1 MEVNNILIDD
11 TNGVLS
17 EDLFKSNV
25 DKEAL
30 SVWFSVVGERTLKMS
45 ANNVRYNSIPNIH
58 GSTYITY
65 LAYNGT
71 LGYSNKVFTTV
82 LVEDSGIFNVASPP
96 ILEYNPGEVTAPDGV
111 EELENVVIDIKMYNG
126 TVDVLQYREGYLDT
140 GEKTYKV
147 KSIRSYPTTIT
158 KLPNVYGSKVSLD
171 GWYSYTQVVF
181 RNIGPGDTLI
191 EGNFYGYE
199 GFIFKASQNG
209 VMYKDVDGNI
219 RSVRGLEDPADAPIQ
234 TENTNYEEILFSLNE
249 TEAMT
254 ADGNSVYLHSQVLI
268 TEEIRD
274 AIVKEVIEASKDDCY
289 CSGCEFADWQ
299 KLTMKRAAAA
309 VYFENGLY
317 EQAQIII
324 ESSRAMCTNLTGGC

>member
-17 EDLFKSNV
+17 EELFKSDV
-25 DKEAL
+25 DKTSL
-30 SVWFSVVGERTLKMS
+30 SAWFSTQDERTLKMS
-45 ANNVRYNSIPNIH
+45 ANNVRYNSIPNIN
-58 GSTYITY
+58 GSTYITF

-71 LGYSNKVFTTV
+71 LGYSNKVFSTV
-82 LVEDSGIFNVASPP
+82 LVEDSGIFNVAVPP
-96 ILEYNPGEVTAPDGV
+96 ILEYNPGEVTAPLA
-111 EELENVVIDIKMYNG
+111 EELEDVVIDIKMYNG

-158 KLPNVYGSKVSLD
+158 KLPNVYGNKVSLD

-181 RNIGPGDTLI
+181 RNISPGDTLI
-191 EGNFYGYE
+191 ENTFYGYE
-199 GFIFKASQNG
+199 GFIFKASQTG
-209 VMYKDVDGNI
+209 IMYKDTAGNI
-219 RSVRGLEDPADAPIQ
+219 RSVQGLNDPADAPIQ
-234 TENTNYEEILFSLNE
+234 VENTNYEEILFSLNE
-249 TEAMT
+249 TEGMGS
-254 ADGNSVYLHSQVLI
+254 DGNSVYLHSQVLI

-274 AIVKEVIEASKDDCY
+274 AIVTEVIEASKKD
-289 CSGCEFADWQ
+289 CSGCDFADWQ

-324 ESSRAMCTNLTGGC
+324 ESSRAMCTNQKGGC